1 MDHLWQI
8 NVAKLL
14 IIIYSLVCLKI
25 CSFHLTEYLPV
36 LMQNKTLCKIFFTW

>member
-14 IIIYSLVCLKI
+14 IIIYSGLPKDMFFSIWQNI
-25 CSFHLTEYLPV
+25 CQF
-36 LMQNKTLCKIFFTW
+36 